1 MWNLKAMAITTLS
14 KYKYQKRNS
23 LFSYFFW
30 ALPAFLNFQHTGRIP
45 PTDFREKSWFSQR
58 WCHGRS
64 AWVHKDSD
72 IQSLTG
78 MASRQSLSEKPG
90 VAALRWWNLTVP
102 VGSLH
107 VSAKLWVHS
116 SCWVVSEPNIFQ
128 PWLFCAWWKTYLQPS
143 TKCFSPGLAI
153 SPRTIVAVPLW
164 PSRQRLSAPSRK
176 GATSFVS
183 LGRNSLDKETHL
195 FCVFWT
201 DFPNRFQ
208 FSGG

>member
-1 MWNLKAMAITTLS
+1 MWNLNAMQLL
-14 KYKYQKRNS
+14 
-23 LFSYFFW
+23 LFPSTNTKKGTVFFHIFSEHCSIFW
-30 ALPAFLNFQHTGRIP
+30 MKHTGRIFT
-45 PTDFREKSWFSQR
+45 PTDFGQKSWCCQR

-64 AWVHKDSD
+64 AWVHKDRD

-78 MASRQSLSEKPG
+78 MASRQSLSG
-90 VAALRWWNLTVP
+90 VEGLQPWEVFSLTT
-102 VGSLH
+102 VGFLH
-107 VSAKLWVHS
+107 VSARLWT
-116 SCWVVSEPNIFQ
+116 VVVWSVWSQHFPSMIVLHMVKNVS
-128 PWLFCAWWKTYLQPS
+128 S

-176 GATSFVS
+176 GAMSFVS

-201 DFPNRFQ
+201 NFPNRFQ